1 MTNTNK
7 QESPSNVVSLA
18 AHRFLRERKSA
29 DTGYALKIR
38 KLEKADLLQ
47 ELLRYDDIVKR
58 GASDPQANLQAT
70 LRAQMLMELLE
81 SRAEL
86 TELRELAVE
95 YKRKLAA
102 RLYAQVQNIAQS
114 KPI

>member
-1 MTNTNK
+1 MSNTNE
-7 QESPSNVVSLA
+7 QQWPSNVVSLA
-18 AHRFLRERKSA
+18 AHRFLKLRKGEE
-29 DTGYALKIR
+29 TEYAMKIE
-38 KLEKADLLQ
+38 KLEKSELLQ
-47 ELLRYDDIVKR
+47 ELLRYDDTVKR
-58 GASDPQANLQAT
+58 HPSNMQAV

-95 YKRKLAA
+95 YKRKLAT
-102 RLYAQVQNIAQS
+102 RLYAQVQNISQD

>member
-1 MTNTNK
+1 M
-7 QESPSNVVSLA
+7 
-18 AHRFLRERKSA
+18 RERKNA

-38 KLEKADLLQ
+38 KLEKFELLQ

-58 GASDPQANLQAT
+58 GASDPRVNLQAT

-81 SRAEL
+81 ARAEL
-86 TELRELAVE
+86 TELRSLAVE
-95 YKRKLAA
+95 YKRKLAT
-102 RLYAQVQNIAQS
+102 RLYAQVQNIAQP